1 VLAQV
6 LHAHDAPRTAP
17 GAQAISATR
26 NDGLT
31 PLLAAC
37 QCGQFECVR
46 WLWAQLNDS
55 GRQATTRGG
64 NHCLGLAA
72 AAGAPKL
79 VRWLLAPT
87 QLRCLG
93 LLMPG
98 GRARQT
104 LAFALIR
111 QACTVPWQPA
121 SASTR
126 RHPPPDSVAVIR
138 LLLAWEAGSSRPSG
152 SLDGL
157 RGEPAAFGGIDLRLQ
172 RLGVGGSTGP
182 TALAAAV
189 CSGQLAVVS
198 WLLKLP
204 GAIAASERR
213 SGTQQPH
220 SGDDAHHREDGD
232 DDDDEA
238 EEEEEEE
245 EEEQDFDDT
254 GSGGRTLLE
263 MAAGQ
268 GHLGALGALLDAE
281 WAAAGRAWFR
291 MAPFYRQR
299 EGAVDVPARRARQ
312 RCTAALRVATRLG
325 REQICAYLRRAVG
338 LDVHVLATVGA
349 RQRLS
354 WARLLVST
362 SMLATAAVATVV
374 EDAGDAGT
382 CAAALLLS
390 HDLLLSVGMGVQWAS
405 ASATLRG
412 ITHADLE
419 IGRGHRNNRCR

>member
-1 VLAQV
+1 MLAQV

-72 AAGAPKL
+72 GAGAPKL

-93 LLMPG
+93 LLMSG
-98 GRARQT
+98 ERARQT
-104 LAFALIR
+104 LVFALIR

-121 SASTR
+121 SASAR
-126 RHPPPDSVAVIR
+126 RRPPPDPVAVIR

-157 RGEPAAFGGIDLRLQ
+157 RGEPAALGGIDLRLQ
-172 RLGVGGSTGP
+172 RLGVGGLTGP

-220 SGDDAHHREDGD
+220 SGDDAHHHED
-232 DDDDEA
+232 DD

-245 EEEQDFDDT
+245 EEEQGFDDT
-254 GSGGRTLLE
+254 GGGGRCAGGSTLLE

-312 RCTAALRVATRLG
+312 RCTAALRVATRLERG
-325 REQICAYLRRAVG
+325 QICAYLRRAVG
-338 LDVHVLATVGA
+338 LDVHALATVGA

-362 SMLATAAVATVV
+362 SMAATAAVTAVV

-405 ASATLRG
+405 ASATLRD

-419 IGRGHRNNRCR
+419 IGRGHRNNRCW